1 MTRTTVAPIPT
12 GTESRLH
19 ASTPKAARILIAG
32 ASPGS
37 PSGNAVSSEVLLS
50 ALEQVGEVTQLGHRM
65 AFLPSWHP
73 RADGVIELGTQPFV
87 IHGEGLAAGLAY
99 KRRLSAWMCGWAV
112 NSRYAGALMVSGL
125 PYAIWEATLT
135 GDELQSTSIAES
147 RLNGRGTG
155 LGVALH
161 STLLPIG
168 ERIEGLL
175 YRKATVL
182 CAMSEYTRSRM
193 MERYDLAPD
202 RVLLLPHPPS
212 LRFLEALKRASQS
225 ERASP
230 AKEGGL
236 VRLLCVG
243 RVDDPRKGIP
253 ELLEAVARAR
263 AAGLPIALTVVGPYS
278 EQWAHRFAHLLTASG
293 ASLLGKVDLDEL
305 ARQYLSHSALIL
317 PSRQEGFGIVV
328 SEAFHAGLPVI
339 ATRCGGPE
347 AAILSS
353 GGGILTEREPAAMS
367 AAFETIVSNEALRR
381 ELSTRAS
388 LFASAELSPTT
399 FACRVAGLTENLLA
413 RARASNGHTV

>member
-1 MTRTTVAPIPT
+1 LRT
-12 GTESRLH
+12 SD
-19 ASTPKAARILIAG
+19 PKAARILVAG

-50 ALEQVGEVTQLGHRM
+50 ALEHVGEVTQLSHRM
-65 AFLPSWHP
+65 AFLPSWHA

-87 IHGEGLAAGLAY
+87 IHGEGLAAGLAHR
-99 KRRLSAWMCGWAV
+99 RRLSAWTCGWAV
-112 NSRYAGALMVSGL
+112 NSRYAGALMMSGL

-135 GDELQSTSIAES
+135 GDELESTSIAES

-155 LGVALH
+155 FGVALH

-193 MERYDLAPD
+193 IERYGLAPD
-202 RVLLLPHPPS
+202 SVLLLPHPPS
-212 LRFLEALKRASQS
+212 LRFLEALKRVRQAR
-225 ERASP
+225 RATSTP
-230 AKEGGL
+230 EDGL

-243 RVDDPRKGIP
+243 RVDDPRKGVP
-253 ELLEAVARAR
+253 GLLEAVARAR
-263 AAGLPIALTVVGPYS
+263 AAGVPIALTVVGPYT
-278 EQWAHRFAHLLTASG
+278 ERWANRFAALLAASG
-293 ASLLGKVDLDEL
+293 ARLLGKIDLDEL
-305 ARQYLSHSALIL
+305 ARQYLSHSALVL

-353 GGGILTEREPAAMS
+353 GGGILTEREPAAMA
-367 AAFETIVSNEALRR
+367 AAFEIIVSNRATRR
-381 ELSTRAS
+381 ELSARAS
-388 LFASAELSPTT
+388 RFASEELSPAT
-399 FACRVAGLTENLLA
+399 FACRVAKLTENLLA
-413 RARASNGHTV
+413 HARASNGDTA